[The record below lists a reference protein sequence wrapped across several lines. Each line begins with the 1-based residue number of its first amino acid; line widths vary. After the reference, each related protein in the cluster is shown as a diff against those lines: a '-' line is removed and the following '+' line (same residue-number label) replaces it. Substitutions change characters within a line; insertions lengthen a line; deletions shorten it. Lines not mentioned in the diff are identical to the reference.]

1 VIVDASLVIDAVADP
16 GPRGVVA
23 RRALADHVASEPLVA
38 PGHFAIELMSGL
50 RAAANR
56 PGHPLTAEDVD
67 TALSDA
73 QSLEITIEA
82 TPWADVHR
90 AWELAR
96 GLLRYPD
103 GIYVAAAERHA
114 VALITSDA
122 RIGRSGAH
130 VRTEIITVVPDDD
143 WDTQRGTNEA
153 PGL

>member
-1 VIVDASLVIDAVADP
+1 
-16 GPRGVVA
+16 
-23 RRALADHVASEPLVA
+23 
-38 PGHFAIELMSGL
+38 MSGL

-96 GLLRYPD
+96 GALRYPD

-122 RIGRSGAH
+122 RIGRSGAQ
-130 VRTEIITVVPDDD
+130 VRTEIITVVQADD
-143 WDTQRGTNEA
+143 WDTRARNERSPRPVTWGFA
-153 PGL
+153 VPRWLGGEDSNPQ

>member
-1 VIVDASLVIDAVADP
+1 MIVDASLVIDAVADP

-23 RRALADHVASEPLVA
+23 RRGLADHAASEPLVA

-96 GLLRYPD
+96 GSLRYPD

-122 RIGRSGAH
+122 RIGRSGAQ